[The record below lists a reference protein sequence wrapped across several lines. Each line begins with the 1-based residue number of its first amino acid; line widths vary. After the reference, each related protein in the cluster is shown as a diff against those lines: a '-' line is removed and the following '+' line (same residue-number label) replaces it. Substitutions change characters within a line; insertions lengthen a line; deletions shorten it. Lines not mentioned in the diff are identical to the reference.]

1 LSTIDWKEVLGWGEE
16 EVEDIRF
23 VAYSYIQQ
31 GLYDI
36 AIRFFEGLAALTPPN
51 VYDLQTLGALYLQ
64 KGNGMEAL
72 LYLDKSLELAPDH
85 YPSLL
90 NRAKALFLLG
100 YTKQGLLQAKELEKC
115 PEPGIAQQASAL
127 LLSHT

>member
-1 LSTIDWKEVLGWGEE
+1 MLGWGEE

-23 VAYSYIQQ
+23 VAFSYIQQ

-72 LYLDKSLELAPDH
+72 LYLDKSLEIAPDH

-115 PEPGIAQQASAL
+115 PEPDISKQASAL

>member
-1 LSTIDWKEVLGWGEE
+1 MSSIDWKEILGWGEE

-23 VAYSYIQQ
+23 VAFSYIQQ

-115 PEPGIAQQASAL
+115 PEPAISQQASAL